1 MIPTQPF
8 WRLQDSPVAAP
19 EDAKAAALAILRK
32 SGPRLRR
39 HFLAALL
46 VSLFV
51 LSLLM
56 HRAGLH
62 IDPWRVDNLPF
73 YGAGLALL
81 ALRFAL
87 PRTDWRHAA
96 PTARFSEYAALFAL
110 ISLMGATASYPV
122 AALTHTYADAAL
134 QRIDWAL
141 GFDWLACYRLVAAHP
156 VLQLFGT
163 AAYRSI
169 YFTPAVLLAHA
180 AWTGRQGRAYEFLA
194 AFWLAAVITLAVFSL
209 MPAVG
214 PFSYLWHGAIPYMPE
229 SELWQ
234 EGLIPALRAHTAT
247 QVDIAHLRGIV
258 SAPSFHTAA
267 AVLYIAAGWRIT
279 GLRWPIVTL
288 NAAMLLSTPVEGTHY
303 LIDMII
309 GAGVAAVSLSLV
321 TAYRSMLRRS
331 GAREAA
337 LLAA

>member
-1 MIPTQPF
+1 M
-8 WRLQDSPVAAP
+8 
-19 EDAKAAALAILRK
+19 AAAHDAQAAAMATALAALRK

-39 HFLAALL
+39 HLLVALL
-46 VSLFV
+46 VSLCV

-56 HRAGLH
+56 RRAALH
-62 IDPWRVDNLPF
+62 IDPWHGDNLPF

-81 ALRFAL
+81 ILRFGL
-87 PRTDWRHAA
+87 PRSDWRHAV
-96 PTARFSEYAALFAL
+96 PVARFSEYAALFTL

-122 AALTHTYADAAL
+122 AALTHGYADAAL
-134 QRIDWAL
+134 QRIDLAL
-141 GFDWLACYRLVAAHP
+141 GFDWLACYRRVAAHP
-156 VLQLFGT
+156 LLQLLGT

-194 AFWLAAVITLAVFSL
+194 AFWLAAVITLGVFSL

-234 EGLIPALRAHTAT
+234 QGLIPGLRAHSVT

-267 AVLYIAAGWRIT
+267 AVLYIAAGWRIA

-288 NAAMLLSTPVEGTHY
+288 NTAMLLSTPVEGTHY

-309 GAGVAAVSLSLV
+309 GAAVAGVSLSLV
-321 TAYRSMLRRS
+321 MAYRAMLRRS
-331 GAREAA
+331 GAREAG